1 MSREKV
7 RELVSLLEDGVCS
20 LEDLENTVTPEAIV
34 ALGKTQGI
42 YFTKPDLAAFL
53 RLRIVNAE
61 SLPRPWGWPVA
72 RALGIVRK

>member
-1 MSREKV
+1 MSRENV
-7 RELVSLLEDGVCS
+7 RELVSLLENGACS
-20 LEDLENTVTPEAIV
+20 LEEQENIVTPEAII

-61 SLPRPWGWPVA
+61 SLPRPWGWSVA

>member
-1 MSREKV
+1 MSRENV
-7 RELVSLLEDGVCS
+7 RELVSLLENGACS
-20 LEDLENTVTPEAIV
+20 LEGLENTLTPDAIV

-53 RLRIVNAE
+53 RLRIMNAE

-72 RALGIVRK
+72 RALGIVRN

>member
-1 MSREKV
+1 MSRENV
-7 RELVSLLEDGVCS
+7 RELVSLLENGACS
-20 LEDLENTVTPEAIV
+20 LEEQEHTVTPEAIV